1 MSFMGSRGGR
11 LAAALV
17 VTMTV
22 AGSAPRAQQKPQK
35 PPTVSVYKTATCGCC
50 AKWVDHMRAQGFDVK
65 VQDVDDIGRV
75 KATHGVPQELSSCH
89 TTLVGGYVI
98 EGHVPADVVKRLLRE
113 RPKIAG
119 LAVPGMPVGSP
130 GMEQGG
136 RRDPYA
142 IVSFDKAGQRKIYE
156 RR

>member
-22 AGSAPRAQQKPQK
+22 AGAPPHAQQKP
-35 PPTVSVYKTATCGCC
+35 PNVSVYKTATCGCC

-65 VQDVDDIGRV
+65 VQDVGDVGPV
-75 KATHGVPQELSSCH
+75 KVTHGVPEDLSSCH
-89 TTLVGGYVI
+89 TALVGGYVI
-98 EGHVPADVVKRLLRE
+98 EGHVPADAVKRLLRE

-119 LAVPGMPVGSP
+119 IAVPGMPVGSP
-130 GMEQGG
+130 GMEQPG

>member
-1 MSFMGSRGGR
+1 MSFMGSGGCR

-35 PPTVSVYKTATCGCC
+35 PTVSVYKTATCGCC
-50 AKWVDHMRAQGFDVK
+50 SKWVDHMRAQGFDVK
-65 VQDVDDIGRV
+65 VQDVGDVGPV
-75 KATHGVPQELSSCH
+75 KVTHGVPEELSSCH
-89 TTLVGGYVI
+89 TALVGGYVI
-98 EGHVPADVVKRLLRE
+98 EGHVPADAVKRLLRE
-113 RPKIAG
+113 RPKVAG
-119 LAVPGMPVGSP
+119 LAVPGMPLGSP